1 MKLLA
6 IIQPIHKGLTKNFSA
21 YSPDIP
27 GCIANGPTE
36 EKALE
41 ALKAIIT
48 HQIQSLEKL
57 GLEPPTSYCKVKI
70 LEIEA
75 NEWQPNNNDYFACLS
90 RLQ

>member
-6 IIQPIHKGLTKNFSA
+6 IIQPTNKGFTKSFSA

-41 ALKAIIT
+41 ALKSTIT
-48 HQIQSLEKL
+48 HQIQSLERL
-57 GLEPPTSYCKVKI
+57 GMEPPKHYCKVKV
-70 LEIEA
+70 LEIDALER
-75 NEWQPNNNDYFACLS
+75 QPEEDYFAGLI

>member
-6 IIQPIHKGLTKNFSA
+6 IIQPTNKGLTKRFSA

-27 GCIANGPTE
+27 GCIANGATE

-41 ALKAIIT
+41 ALKATIT
-48 HQIQSLEKL
+48 HQIQSLERL
-57 GLEPPTSYCKVKI
+57 GLEPPKHYCKVKI

-75 NEWQPNNNDYFACLS
+75 NERQDDDYFAYFN

>member
-6 IIQPIHKGLTKNFSA
+6 IIQPTNKGLTKSFSA

-27 GCIANGPTE
+27 GCIANGATE

-41 ALKAIIT
+41 ALKSIIT
-48 HQIQSLEKL
+48 HQIQSLKRL
-57 GLEPPTSYCKVKI
+57 GMDPPKHYSKVKV
-70 LEIEA
+70 LEIDALERQQ
-75 NEWQPNNNDYFACLS
+75 EGEYFASLS

>member
-6 IIQPIHKGLTKNFSA
+6 IIQPTNKGLTKNFSA

-27 GCIANGPTE
+27 GCIANGSTE

-41 ALKAIIT
+41 ALKITIT
-48 HQIQSLEKL
+48 HQIQSLERL
-57 GLEPPTSYCKVKI
+57 GLEPPKHYCKVKI

-75 NEWQPNNNDYFACLS
+75 NENRQDNYFAYLN

>member
-6 IIQPIHKGLTKNFSA
+6 IIQPTHKGLTKNFSA

-57 GLEPPTSYCKVKI
+57 GLEPPSSYCKVKI

-75 NEWQPNNNDYFACLS
+75 NEWQHNNDYFACLS